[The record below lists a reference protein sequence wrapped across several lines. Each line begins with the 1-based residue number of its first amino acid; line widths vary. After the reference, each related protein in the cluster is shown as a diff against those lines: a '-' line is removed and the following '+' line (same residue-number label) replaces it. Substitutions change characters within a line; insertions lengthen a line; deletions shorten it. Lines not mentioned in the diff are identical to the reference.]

1 MDKAKFFAGLR
12 ARDSGLFGTSLS
24 QPQVE
29 GTERI
34 MDEGQNR
41 GMALRQLAY
50 VLATAYHETGAKMQP
65 IREAGGEKYL
75 RSKPYYPWV
84 GEGLVQVTWEANA
97 RKFGATAPGQ
107 LMEWPI
113 ALRAIFDGMSKGM
126 FTGKKLAN
134 YIDGDRV
141 DYVGARR
148 IVNGSDRAALIAGYA
163 KAFETALRAA
173 GYVGQAPKTLPAPA
187 SPPAKPAPQVSEPA
201 TTSKTE
207 VVQPVPAQPAAPPAS
222 PAPPVAATV
231 PANWF
236 ARLITALL
244 SIFRKKG
251 N

>member
-34 MDEGQNR
+34 VDEGQNR

-65 IREAGGEKYL
+65 VREVGGEKYL

-126 FTGKKLAN
+126 FTGKKLAD
-134 YIDGDRV
+134 YIAGDRV

-148 IVNGSDRAALIAGYA
+148 IVNGTDKASLIAGYA
-163 KAFETALRAA
+163 KAFEAALKAGGYGGQGAQTAPTP
-173 GYVGQAPKTLPAPA
+173 QPAP
-187 SPPAKPAPQVSEPA
+187 PAP
-201 TTSKTE
+201 
-207 VVQPVPAQPAAPPAS
+207 VQPVPAAPEPAAPPAS
-222 PAPPVAATV
+222 PAPPVAV
-231 PANWF
+231 PMPSAKPTSSTNWL
-236 ARLITALL
+236 ARLISIVLC
-244 SIFRKKG
+244 IFRKKG